1 MRIFLLLS
9 ALAMA
14 WLTPSGA
21 APNYVGS
28 AACKTCHASIYAR
41 WQKTP
46 MANVV
51 RDPREHP
58 EAILPDLSKPD
69 PLVKFTAAD
78 VALVYGSKWKQRY
91 FRRIGDDL
99 YPQPAQ
105 WDVTHKKWRPYL
117 VKHSLPVALYPP

>member
-46 MANVV
+46 MANIV
-51 RDPREHP
+51 RDPKEHP
-58 EAILPDLSKPD
+58 DAILPDLSKPH
-69 PLVKFTAAD
+69 PLVTFKKED
-78 VALVYGSKWKQRY
+78 VALVYRIIWQQGYFTKVGNDYYPEPVTWDVMHQVFRRY
-91 FRRIGDDL
+91 FVENNSD
-99 YPQPAQ
+99 
-105 WDVTHKKWRPYL
+105 WW
-117 VKHSLPVALYPP
+117 